1 MNADKKSKKK
11 AKNLD
16 KNALNLSTNSK
27 DKSKKSAQKSA
38 KNLTQNSN
46 ENPLNLKSNSSK
58 NSLNSKLNS
67 NEKSSNLKLNSKLN
81 SKQNSAQISSKN
93 SPTNKKTFWPYGILL
108 SLFAIVGACIAT
120 IIYASNYPVYEDDS
134 FLSKYQEVDY
144 NFNEIQ
150 QKDENFKNSYQVSLN
165 LKPQIDKKKREFYEV
180 KPAQVLVFRVAER
193 NDLSKSASDINATLL
208 LTRPHTNKQD
218 EWLQTSEFKLANKPF
233 KDKFGK
239 LSTGYKKHSNA
250 YTFTANLPSLAQG
263 RWQLKLKLAKD
274 ENSIGFY
281 EFNLLVSEP

>member
-1 MNADKKSKKK
+1 MSPKNQGKHAMNADKKSKKK

-16 KNALNLSTNSK
+16 KNALNSSTNSK

-38 KNLTQNSN
+38 KKLTQNSN
-46 ENPLNLKSNSSK
+46 ENSLNLKSNSSK
-58 NSLNSKLNS
+58 NSGL
-67 NEKSSNLKLNSKLN
+67 
-81 SKQNSAQISSKN
+81 NSAQISKQN

-144 NFNEIQ
+144 NFNEIKL
-150 QKDENFKNSYQVSLN
+150 KDENFKNSYQVSLN
-165 LKPQIDKKKREFYEV
+165 LKPQFDKKKREFFEV

-193 NDLSKSASDINATLL
+193 NDLSKKASDINATLL

-250 YTFTANLPSLAQG
+250 YTFTANLPNLAQG

>member
-27 DKSKKSAQKSA
+27 DKSKKNAQKSA

-46 ENPLNLKSNSSK
+46 ENSLNLKSNSSK

-67 NEKSSNLKLNSKLN
+67 NQNLGLNSN
-81 SKQNSAQISSKN
+81 QISSKN
-93 SPTNKKTFWPYGILL
+93 PPTNKKTFWPYGILL

-144 NFNEIQ
+144 NFNEIKL
-150 QKDENFKNSYQVSLN
+150 KDENFKNSYQVSLN
-165 LKPQIDKKKREFYEV
+165 LKPQIDKKKREFFEV
-180 KPAQVLVFRVAER
+180 KPAQMLVFRVAER
-193 NDLSKSASDINATLL
+193 NDLSKKASDINATLL

-239 LSTGYKKHSNA
+239 LSTGLKKHSNA
-250 YTFTANLPSLAQG
+250 YTFTANLPNLAQG
-263 RWQLKLKLAKD
+263 RWQLKLKLAKN

>member
-27 DKSKKSAQKSA
+27 DKSKKNAQKSV

-46 ENPLNLKSNSSK
+46 ENSLNLKSNLSK
-58 NSLNSKLNS
+58 NSLNSKSNS
-67 NEKSSNLKLNSKLN
+67 GL
-81 SKQNSAQISSKN
+81 NSAQISSKN
-93 SPTNKKTFWPYGILL
+93 PPTNKKTFWPYGILL

-144 NFNEIQ
+144 NFNEIKL
-150 QKDENFKNSYQVSLN
+150 KDENFKNSYQVSLN
-165 LKPQIDKKKREFYEV
+165 LKPQIDKRKREFFEV

-193 NDLSKSASDINATLL
+193 NDLSKKASDINATLL

-239 LSTGYKKHSNA
+239 LSTGLKKHSNA
-250 YTFTANLPSLAQG
+250 YAFTANLPNLAQG

>member
-27 DKSKKSAQKSA
+27 DKSKKNAQKSA

-46 ENPLNLKSNSSK
+46 ENSLNLKSNSSK
-58 NSLNSKLNS
+58 KSLNSKLNS
-67 NEKSSNLKLNSKLN
+67 NQNLGL
-81 SKQNSAQISSKN
+81 NSAQISKQN

-144 NFNEIQ
+144 NFNEIKL
-150 QKDENFKNSYQVSLN
+150 KDENFKNSYQVSLN
-165 LKPQIDKKKREFYEV
+165 LKPQIDKKKREFFEV

-193 NDLSKSASDINATLL
+193 NDLSKDASDINATLL

-239 LSTGYKKHSNA
+239 LSTGLKKHSNA
-250 YTFTANLPSLAQG
+250 YAFTANLPNLAQG

>member
-11 AKNLD
+11 AKNLA

-27 DKSKKSAQKSA
+27 DKSKKNTQKSA

-46 ENPLNLKSNSSK
+46 ENSLNLKSNSSK

-67 NEKSSNLKLNSKLN
+67 NENSGL
-81 SKQNSAQISSKN
+81 NSAQISSKN
-93 SPTNKKTFWPYGILL
+93 PPTNKKTFWPYGILL

-144 NFNEIQ
+144 NFNEIKL
-150 QKDENFKNSYQVSLN
+150 KDENFKNSYQVSLN

-180 KPAQVLVFRVAER
+180 KPAQMLVFRVAER
-193 NDLSKSASDINATLL
+193 NDLSKDASDINATLL

-239 LSTGYKKHSNA
+239 LSTGLKKHSNA
-250 YTFTANLPSLAQG
+250 YAFTANLPNLAQG

>member
-67 NEKSSNLKLNSKLN
+67 GLNSN
-81 SKQNSAQISSKN
+81 QNSAQISSKN

-134 FLSKYQEVDY
+134 FLGKYQEVDY
-144 NFNEIQ
+144 NFNEIKF
-150 QKDENFKNSYQVSLN
+150 KDENFKNSYQVSLN
-165 LKPQIDKKKREFYEV
+165 LKPQFDKKKREFYEV

-193 NDLSKSASDINATLL
+193 DDLSKKASDINATLL

-250 YTFTANLPSLAQG
+250 YAFTANLPNLAQG

>member
-16 KNALNLSTNSK
+16 KNALNSSTNSK
-27 DKSKKSAQKSA
+27 EKSKKSAQKSA

-67 NEKSSNLKLNSKLN
+67 NENLGL
-81 SKQNSAQISSKN
+81 NSAQISSKN
-93 SPTNKKTFWPYGILL
+93 PPTNKKTFWPYGILL
-108 SLFAIVGACIAT
+108 SLFAIVGACVAT

-144 NFNEIQ
+144 NFNEIKL
-150 QKDENFKNSYQVSLN
+150 KDENFKNSYQVSLN
-165 LKPQIDKKKREFYEV
+165 LKPQIDKKKREFFEV

-250 YTFTANLPSLAQG
+250 YTFTANLPNLAKG
-263 RWQLKLKLAKD
+263 RWQLKLKLDKD
-274 ENSIGFY
+274 ESSIGFY

>member
-27 DKSKKSAQKSA
+27 DKSKKSTQKSA

-46 ENPLNLKSNSSK
+46 KNSLNLKSNSSK

-67 NEKSSNLKLNSKLN
+67 NENLGL
-81 SKQNSAQISSKN
+81 NSAQISKQN
-93 SPTNKKTFWPYGILL
+93 PPTNKKTFWPYGILL

-144 NFNEIQ
+144 NFNEIKL
-150 QKDENFKNSYQVSLN
+150 KDENFKKSYQVSLN
-165 LKPQIDKKKREFYEV
+165 LKPQIDKKKREFFEV

-193 NDLSKSASDINATLL
+193 DDLSKNASDINATLL

-239 LSTGYKKHSNA
+239 LSTGLKKHSNA
-250 YTFTANLPSLAQG
+250 YAFTANLPNLAQG

>member
-1 MNADKKSKKK
+1 MNTDKKSKKK

-27 DKSKKSAQKSA
+27 DKSKKNAQKSA

-46 ENPLNLKSNSSK
+46 ENPLNLKSNSSE

-67 NEKSSNLKLNSKLN
+67 NENLRL
-81 SKQNSAQISSKN
+81 NSAQISSKN
-93 SPTNKKTFWPYGILL
+93 PPTNKKIFWPYGILL
-108 SLFAIVGACIAT
+108 SLFAIVGACVAT

-144 NFNEIQ
+144 NFNEIKL
-150 QKDENFKNSYQVSLN
+150 KDENFKNSYQVSLN
-165 LKPQIDKKKREFYEV
+165 LKPQIDKKKREFFEV

-193 NDLSKSASDINATLL
+193 NDLSKKASDINATLL

-239 LSTGYKKHSNA
+239 LSTGLKKHSNA
-250 YTFTANLPSLAQG
+250 YTFTANLPNLAQG

>member
-27 DKSKKSAQKSA
+27 DKSKKNAQKSA
-38 KNLTQNSN
+38 KKLTQNLN
-46 ENPLNLKSNSSK
+46 ENPLNLKSN
-58 NSLNSKLNS
+58 
-67 NEKSSNLKLNSKLN
+67 
-81 SKQNSAQISSKN
+81 SSKN

-108 SLFAIVGACIAT
+108 SLFAIVGACVAT

-144 NFNEIQ
+144 NFNEIKL
-150 QKDENFKNSYQVSLN
+150 KDENFKNSYQVSLN

-180 KPAQVLVFRVAER
+180 KPTQVLTFRVAER
-193 NDLSKSASDINATLL
+193 NDLSKKASDINATLL

-218 EWLQTSEFKLANKPF
+218 EWLQTSEFKLADKPF

-250 YTFTANLPSLAQG
+250 YAFTANLPNLAQG
-263 RWQLKLKLAKD
+263 RWQLKLKLDKD
-274 ENSIGFY
+274 ESSIGFY

>member
-16 KNALNLSTNSK
+16 KNALNLGTNSK
-27 DKSKKSAQKSA
+27 DKSKKNAQKSA

-46 ENPLNLKSNSSK
+46 KNSLNLKSNSSK

-67 NEKSSNLKLNSKLN
+67 NQNSGL
-81 SKQNSAQISSKN
+81 NSAQISKQN

-108 SLFAIVGACIAT
+108 SLFAIVGACVAT

-150 QKDENFKNSYQVSLN
+150 QKDENFKKNYEVHLN
-165 LKPQIDKKKREFYEV
+165 LKPQFDKKKREFFEV

-193 NDLSKSASDINATLL
+193 DDLSKSASDINATLL

-250 YTFTANLPSLAQG
+250 YTFTANLPNLAQG

>member
-27 DKSKKSAQKSA
+27 DKSKKNAQKSA

-46 ENPLNLKSNSSK
+46 ENSLNLKSNSSK

-67 NEKSSNLKLNSKLN
+67 NQNSGLNST
-81 SKQNSAQISSKN
+81 QISSKN
-93 SPTNKKTFWPYGILL
+93 PPTNKKTFWPYGILL
-108 SLFAIVGACIAT
+108 SLFAIVGACVAT

-144 NFNEIQ
+144 NFNEIKL
-150 QKDENFKNSYQVSLN
+150 KDENFKNSYQVSLN
-165 LKPQIDKKKREFYEV
+165 LKPQIDKKKREFFEV

-193 NDLSKSASDINATLL
+193 DDLSKSASDINATLL

-250 YTFTANLPSLAQG
+250 YTFTANLPNLAKG
-263 RWQLKLKLAKD
+263 RWQLKLKLDKD
-274 ENSIGFY
+274 ESSIGFY

>member
-46 ENPLNLKSNSSK
+46 ENSLNLKSNSSK
-58 NSLNSKLNS
+58 NSGL
-67 NEKSSNLKLNSKLN
+67 
-81 SKQNSAQISSKN
+81 NSAQISSKN

-108 SLFAIVGACIAT
+108 SLFAIVGACVAT

-144 NFNEIQ
+144 NFNEIKL
-150 QKDENFKNSYQVSLN
+150 KDENFKNSYQVSLN
-165 LKPQIDKKKREFYEV
+165 LKPQFDKKKREFFEV

-193 NDLSKSASDINATLL
+193 NDLSKKASDINATLL

-239 LSTGYKKHSNA
+239 LSTGLKKHSNA
-250 YTFTANLPSLAQG
+250 YAFTANLPNLAQG

-274 ENSIGFY
+274 KNSIGFY

>member
-27 DKSKKSAQKSA
+27 DKSKKNAQKSA

-46 ENPLNLKSNSSK
+46 ENSLNLKSN
-58 NSLNSKLNS
+58 
-67 NEKSSNLKLNSKLN
+67 
-81 SKQNSAQISSKN
+81 SSKN

-150 QKDENFKNSYQVSLN
+150 QKDENFKKNYEVHLN
-165 LKPQIDKKKREFYEV
+165 LKPQFDKKKREFFEV

-250 YTFTANLPSLAQG
+250 YAFTANLPNLAQG
-263 RWQLKLKLAKD
+263 RWQLKLKLAKN

>member
-1 MNADKKSKKK
+1 MSPKNQGKHAMNADKKSKKK

-46 ENPLNLKSNSSK
+46 ENSLNLKSNSSK
-58 NSLNSKLNS
+58 NSGL
-67 NEKSSNLKLNSKLN
+67 
-81 SKQNSAQISSKN
+81 NSAQISSKN

-108 SLFAIVGACIAT
+108 SLFAIVGACVAT

-144 NFNEIQ
+144 NFNEIKL
-150 QKDENFKNSYQVSLN
+150 KDENFKNSYQVSLN
-165 LKPQIDKKKREFYEV
+165 LKPQFDKKKREFFEV

-193 NDLSKSASDINATLL
+193 NDLSKKASDINATLL

-239 LSTGYKKHSNA
+239 LSTGLKKHSNA
-250 YTFTANLPSLAQG
+250 YAFTANLPNLAQG

-274 ENSIGFY
+274 KNSIGFY

>member
-11 AKNLD
+11 VKNLD

-27 DKSKKSAQKSA
+27 DKSKKNAQKSA

-46 ENPLNLKSNSSK
+46 ENPLNLKSN
-58 NSLNSKLNS
+58 
-67 NEKSSNLKLNSKLN
+67 
-81 SKQNSAQISSKN
+81 SSKN

-150 QKDENFKNSYQVSLN
+150 QKDENFKKNYEVHLN
-165 LKPQIDKKKREFYEV
+165 LKPQFDKKKREFFEV

-250 YTFTANLPSLAQG
+250 YTFTANLPNLAQG

>member
-27 DKSKKSAQKSA
+27 DKSKKNAQKSA

-46 ENPLNLKSNSSK
+46 ENSLNLKSNSSK

-67 NEKSSNLKLNSKLN
+67 NENLGL
-81 SKQNSAQISSKN
+81 NSAQISKQN

-144 NFNEIQ
+144 NFNEIKL
-150 QKDENFKNSYQVSLN
+150 KDENFKNSYQVSLN

-274 ENSIGFY
+274 DNSIGFY

>member
-46 ENPLNLKSNSSK
+46 ENSLNLKSNSSK

-67 NEKSSNLKLNSKLN
+67 NENSSNS
-81 SKQNSAQISSKN
+81 NSAQISKQN

-134 FLSKYQEVDY
+134 FLGKYQEVDY
-144 NFNEIQ
+144 NFNEIKL
-150 QKDENFKNSYQVSLN
+150 KDENFKNSYQVSLN
-165 LKPQIDKKKREFYEV
+165 LKPQIDKKKREFFEV
-180 KPAQVLVFRVAER
+180 KPTQALVFRVAER
-193 NDLSKSASDINATLL
+193 NDLSKKASDINATLL

-250 YTFTANLPSLAQG
+250 YAFTANLPNLAQG

>member
-1 MNADKKSKKK
+1 MSLKNQGKQAMNADKKSKKK

-27 DKSKKSAQKSA
+27 DKSKKNAQKSA

-46 ENPLNLKSNSSK
+46 ENSLNLKSNSSK

-67 NEKSSNLKLNSKLN
+67 NENLGL
-81 SKQNSAQISSKN
+81 NSAQISKQN
-93 SPTNKKTFWPYGILL
+93 SPTNKKTFWPYGILI

-144 NFNEIQ
+144 NFNEIKL
-150 QKDENFKNSYQVSLN
+150 KDENFKNSYQVSLN

-274 ENSIGFY
+274 DNSIGFY

>member
-27 DKSKKSAQKSA
+27 DKSKKNAQKSA

-46 ENPLNLKSNSSK
+46 ENSLNLKSN
-58 NSLNSKLNS
+58 
-67 NEKSSNLKLNSKLN
+67 
-81 SKQNSAQISSKN
+81 SSKN

-150 QKDENFKNSYQVSLN
+150 QKDENFKKNYEVHLN
-165 LKPQIDKKKREFYEV
+165 LKPQFDKKKREFYEV
-180 KPAQVLVFRVAER
+180 KPAQVLTFRVAER
-193 NDLSKSASDINATLL
+193 NDLSKNASDINATLL

-250 YTFTANLPSLAQG
+250 YAFTANLPNLAQG
-263 RWQLKLKLAKD
+263 RWQLKLKLVKD

>member
-46 ENPLNLKSNSSK
+46 ENSLNSKSNSSK
-58 NSLNSKLNS
+58 NSLNSRLNS
-67 NEKSSNLKLNSKLN
+67 NEKSSNLKLNSKLDS
-81 SKQNSAQISSKN
+81 SKNSAQISSKN
-93 SPTNKKTFWPYGILL
+93 PPTNKKTFWPYGILL

-134 FLSKYQEVDY
+134 FLGKYQEVDY

-150 QKDENFKNSYQVSLN
+150 QKDENFKKNYEVHLN
-165 LKPQIDKKKREFYEV
+165 LKLQFDKKKREFYEV
-180 KPAQVLVFRVAER
+180 KPAQVLTFRVAER
-193 NDLSKSASDINATLL
+193 NDLSKNASDINATLL
-208 LTRPHTNKQD
+208 LTRPHTKKQD

-239 LSTGYKKHSNA
+239 LSTGLKKHSNA
-250 YTFTANLPSLAQG
+250 YIFTANLPNLAKG
-263 RWQLKLKLAKD
+263 RWQLKLKLDKD
-274 ENSIGFY
+274 ENSTGFY
-281 EFNLLVSEP
+281 EFNLLVSEF

>member
-16 KNALNLSTNSK
+16 KNALNLNTNSK
-27 DKSKKSAQKSA
+27 DKSKKNAQKSV

-46 ENPLNLKSNSSK
+46 ENSLNLKSNSSK

-67 NEKSSNLKLNSKLN
+67 NQNLGL
-81 SKQNSAQISSKN
+81 NSAQISSKN

-144 NFNEIQ
+144 NFNEIKL
-150 QKDENFKNSYQVSLN
+150 KDENFKNSYQVSLN
-165 LKPQIDKKKREFYEV
+165 LKPQIDKKKREFFEV

-193 NDLSKSASDINATLL
+193 DDLSKKASDINATLL

-239 LSTGYKKHSNA
+239 LSTGLKKHSNA
-250 YTFTANLPSLAQG
+250 YTFTANLPNLAQG

>member
-11 AKNLD
+11 AKNLA

-27 DKSKKSAQKSA
+27 DKSKKNAQKSA

-46 ENPLNLKSNSSK
+46 ENSLNLKSNSSK
-58 NSLNSKLNS
+58 KSLNSKLNS
-67 NEKSSNLKLNSKLN
+67 NQNLGL
-81 SKQNSAQISSKN
+81 NSAQISSKN

-108 SLFAIVGACIAT
+108 SLFAIVGACVAT

-144 NFNEIQ
+144 NFNEIKL
-150 QKDENFKNSYQVSLN
+150 KDENFKNSYQVSLN
-165 LKPQIDKKKREFYEV
+165 LKPQIDKKKREFFEV

-193 NDLSKSASDINATLL
+193 NDLSKKASDINATLL

-239 LSTGYKKHSNA
+239 LSTGLKKHSNA
-250 YTFTANLPSLAQG
+250 YAFTANLPNLAQG

-281 EFNLLVSEP
+281 EFNLLVGEP

>member
-16 KNALNLSTNSK
+16 KNALNSSTNSK

-38 KNLTQNSN
+38 KKLTQNSN
-46 ENPLNLKSNSSK
+46 ENSLNLKSNSSK
-58 NSLNSKLNS
+58 NSGL
-67 NEKSSNLKLNSKLN
+67 
-81 SKQNSAQISSKN
+81 NSAQISKQN

-144 NFNEIQ
+144 NFNEIKL
-150 QKDENFKNSYQVSLN
+150 KDENFKNSYRVSLN
-165 LKPQIDKKKREFYEV
+165 LKPQIDKRKREFYEIKAGTKELEFFV
-180 KPAQVLVFRVAER
+180 QELLEDLRANGIKPT
-193 NDLSKSASDINATLL
+193 IL
-208 LTRPHTNKQD
+208 LTRPHTNAQD
-218 EWLQTSEFKLANKPF
+218 SWLQASELVLNNEPYVINERGQSSTKLKKSLNRYAFKA
-233 KDKFGK
+233 
-239 LSTGYKKHSNA
+239 T
-250 YTFTANLPSLAQG
+250 LPELEKG
-263 RWQLKLKLAKD
+263 RWQVKLNAQKN

>member
-1 MNADKKSKKK
+1 M
-11 AKNLD
+11 
-16 KNALNLSTNSK
+16 
-27 DKSKKSAQKSA
+27 
-38 KNLTQNSN
+38 
-46 ENPLNLKSNSSK
+46 
-58 NSLNSKLNS
+58 
-67 NEKSSNLKLNSKLN
+67 
-81 SKQNSAQISSKN
+81 
-93 SPTNKKTFWPYGILL
+93 
-108 SLFAIVGACIAT
+108 
-120 IIYASNYPVYEDDS
+120 
-134 FLSKYQEVDY
+134 SKYQEVDY
-144 NFNEIQ
+144 NFNEIKL
-150 QKDENFKNSYQVSLN
+150 KDENFKNSYQVSLN
-165 LKPQIDKKKREFYEV
+165 LKPQIDKKKREFFEV

-193 NDLSKSASDINATLL
+193 NDLSKKASDINATLL

-250 YTFTANLPSLAQG
+250 YAFTANLPNLAQG

>member
-1 MNADKKSKKK
+1 MSLKNQGKHAMNADKKSKKK

-16 KNALNLSTNSK
+16 KNALNSSTNSK

-46 ENPLNLKSNSSK
+46 ENSLNSKSNSSK
-58 NSLNSKLNS
+58 NSGL
-67 NEKSSNLKLNSKLN
+67 
-81 SKQNSAQISSKN
+81 NSAQISSKN
-93 SPTNKKTFWPYGILL
+93 PPANKKTFWPYGILL

-144 NFNEIQ
+144 NFNEIKL
-150 QKDENFKNSYQVSLN
+150 KDENFKNSYQVSLN
-165 LKPQIDKKKREFYEV
+165 LKPQFDKKKREFFEV
-180 KPAQVLVFRVAER
+180 KPAQVLTFRVAER
-193 NDLSKSASDINATLL
+193 NDLSKKASDINATLL

-250 YTFTANLPSLAQG
+250 YAFTANLPNLAQG
-263 RWQLKLKLAKD
+263 RWQLKLKLTKD

>member
-16 KNALNLSTNSK
+16 KNALNSSTNSK
-27 DKSKKSAQKSA
+27 EKSKKSAQKSA
-38 KNLTQNSN
+38 KKLTQNSN

-67 NEKSSNLKLNSKLN
+67 NQNSGLNST
-81 SKQNSAQISSKN
+81 QISSKN
-93 SPTNKKTFWPYGILL
+93 PPTNKKTFWPYGILL
-108 SLFAIVGACIAT
+108 SLFAIVGACVAT

-144 NFNEIQ
+144 NFNEIKL
-150 QKDENFKNSYQVSLN
+150 KDENFKNSYQVSLN
-165 LKPQIDKKKREFYEV
+165 LKPQIDKKKREFFEV

-250 YTFTANLPSLAQG
+250 YTFTANLPNLAKG
-263 RWQLKLKLAKD
+263 RWQLKLKLDKD
-274 ENSIGFY
+274 ESSIGFY

>member
-1 MNADKKSKKK
+1 M
-11 AKNLD
+11 
-16 KNALNLSTNSK
+16 
-27 DKSKKSAQKSA
+27 
-38 KNLTQNSN
+38 
-46 ENPLNLKSNSSK
+46 
-58 NSLNSKLNS
+58 
-67 NEKSSNLKLNSKLN
+67 
-81 SKQNSAQISSKN
+81 
-93 SPTNKKTFWPYGILL
+93 
-108 SLFAIVGACIAT
+108 
-120 IIYASNYPVYEDDS
+120 YEDDS

-144 NFNEIQ
+144 NFNEIKL
-150 QKDENFKNSYQVSLN
+150 KDENFKNSYQVSLN
-165 LKPQIDKKKREFYEV
+165 LKPQIDKRKREFFEV

-193 NDLSKSASDINATLL
+193 NDLSKKASDINATLL

-250 YTFTANLPSLAQG
+250 YTFTANLPNLAQG

>member
-27 DKSKKSAQKSA
+27 DKSKKNAQKSA

-46 ENPLNLKSNSSK
+46 ENSLNLKSNSSK

-67 NEKSSNLKLNSKLN
+67 NENLGL
-81 SKQNSAQISSKN
+81 NSAQISKQN

-144 NFNEIQ
+144 NFNEIKL
-150 QKDENFKNSYQVSLN
+150 KDENFKNSYQVSLN
-165 LKPQIDKKKREFYEV
+165 LKPQIDKKKREFFEV
-180 KPAQVLVFRVAER
+180 KPAQMLVFRVAER
-193 NDLSKSASDINATLL
+193 NDLSKKASDINATLL

-250 YTFTANLPSLAQG
+250 YTFTANLPNLAQG

-274 ENSIGFY
+274 DNSIGFY

>member
-11 AKNLD
+11 AKNLG

-27 DKSKKSAQKSA
+27 EKSKKNAQKLA

-46 ENPLNLKSNSSK
+46 ENSLNLKSNSSK
-58 NSLNSKLNS
+58 KSLNSKLNS
-67 NEKSSNLKLNSKLN
+67 NQNLGL
-81 SKQNSAQISSKN
+81 NSAQISSKN
-93 SPTNKKTFWPYGILL
+93 PPTNKKTFWPYGILL

-144 NFNEIQ
+144 NFNEIKL
-150 QKDENFKNSYQVSLN
+150 KDENFKNSYQVSLN

-180 KPAQVLVFRVAER
+180 KPAQMLVFRVAER
-193 NDLSKSASDINATLL
+193 NDLSKDASDINATLL

-250 YTFTANLPSLAQG
+250 YAFTANLPNLAQG

>member
-27 DKSKKSAQKSA
+27 DKSKKNAQKSA

-46 ENPLNLKSNSSK
+46 ENSLNLKSNSSK
-58 NSLNSKLNS
+58 NSLKSKLNS
-67 NEKSSNLKLNSKLN
+67 NENLGL
-81 SKQNSAQISSKN
+81 NSAQISSKN
-93 SPTNKKTFWPYGILL
+93 PPTNKKTFWPYGILL
-108 SLFAIVGACIAT
+108 SLFAIVGACVAT

-144 NFNEIQ
+144 NFNEIKL
-150 QKDENFKNSYQVSLN
+150 KDENFKNSYQVSLN
-165 LKPQIDKKKREFYEV
+165 LKPQIDKRKREFYEV

-193 NDLSKSASDINATLL
+193 DDLSKKASDINATLL

-239 LSTGYKKHSNA
+239 LSTGLKKHSNA
-250 YTFTANLPSLAQG
+250 YTFTANLPNLAQG
-263 RWQLKLKLAKD
+263 RWQLKLKLTKN

>member
-11 AKNLD
+11 AKNLA

-38 KNLTQNSN
+38 KNLTQNLN
-46 ENPLNLKSNSSK
+46 ENPLNLKSNS
-58 NSLNSKLNS
+58 NQ
-67 NEKSSNLKLNSKLN
+67 NLGL
-81 SKQNSAQISSKN
+81 NSAQISSKN

-144 NFNEIQ
+144 NFNEIKL
-150 QKDENFKNSYQVSLN
+150 KDENFKNSYQVSLN

-193 NDLSKSASDINATLL
+193 DDLSKKVSDINATLL

-239 LSTGYKKHSNA
+239 LSTGLKKHSNA
-250 YTFTANLPSLAQG
+250 YTFTANLPNLAQG

>member
-27 DKSKKSAQKSA
+27 DKSKKNAQKSA

-46 ENPLNLKSNSSK
+46 ENSLNLKSN
-58 NSLNSKLNS
+58 
-67 NEKSSNLKLNSKLN
+67 
-81 SKQNSAQISSKN
+81 SSKN

-150 QKDENFKNSYQVSLN
+150 QKDENFKKNYEVHLN
-165 LKPQIDKKKREFYEV
+165 LKPQFDKKKREFFEV

-193 NDLSKSASDINATLL
+193 NDLSKKASDINATLL

-239 LSTGYKKHSNA
+239 LSTGLKKHSNA
-250 YTFTANLPSLAQG
+250 YAFTANLPNLAQG

-281 EFNLLVSEP
+281 EFNLLVGEP

>member
-11 AKNLD
+11 AKNLA

-46 ENPLNLKSNSSK
+46 ENSLNLKSNSSK
-58 NSLNSKLNS
+58 KSLNSKLNS
-67 NEKSSNLKLNSKLN
+67 NQNLGL
-81 SKQNSAQISSKN
+81 NSAQISSKN

-108 SLFAIVGACIAT
+108 SLFAIVGACVAT

-144 NFNEIQ
+144 NFNEIKL
-150 QKDENFKNSYQVSLN
+150 KDENFKNSYQVSLN
-165 LKPQIDKKKREFYEV
+165 LKPQIDKRKREFFEV

-193 NDLSKSASDINATLL
+193 NDLSKNASDINATLL

-239 LSTGYKKHSNA
+239 LSTGLKKHSNA
-250 YTFTANLPSLAQG
+250 YTFTANLPNLAQG

>member
-46 ENPLNLKSNSSK
+46 ENSLNLKSNSSK
-58 NSLNSKLNS
+58 NSLNSNQ
-67 NEKSSNLKLNSKLN
+67 NLGL
-81 SKQNSAQISSKN
+81 NSAQISSKN

-144 NFNEIQ
+144 NFNEIKL
-150 QKDENFKNSYQVSLN
+150 KDENFKNSYQVSLN
-165 LKPQIDKKKREFYEV
+165 LKPQFDKKKREFFEV

-193 NDLSKSASDINATLL
+193 NDLSKKASDINATLL

-239 LSTGYKKHSNA
+239 LSTGLKKHSNA
-250 YTFTANLPSLAQG
+250 YAFTANLPNLAQG

>member
-27 DKSKKSAQKSA
+27 DKSKQSAQKSA

-46 ENPLNLKSNSSK
+46 ENSLNLKSNSSK

-67 NEKSSNLKLNSKLN
+67 NENLGL
-81 SKQNSAQISSKN
+81 NSAQISKQN

-108 SLFAIVGACIAT
+108 SLFAIVGACVAT

-144 NFNEIQ
+144 NFNEIKL
-150 QKDENFKNSYQVSLN
+150 KDENFKNSYQVSLN
-165 LKPQIDKKKREFYEV
+165 LKPQIDKKKREFFEV
-180 KPAQVLVFRVAER
+180 KPAQMLVFRVAER
-193 NDLSKSASDINATLL
+193 NDLSKKASDINATLL

-250 YTFTANLPSLAQG
+250 YTFTANLPNLAQG

-274 ENSIGFY
+274 DNSIGFY

>member
-46 ENPLNLKSNSSK
+46 ENSLNLKSNSSK
-58 NSLNSKLNS
+58 NSGL
-67 NEKSSNLKLNSKLN
+67 
-81 SKQNSAQISSKN
+81 NSAQISSKN

-144 NFNEIQ
+144 NFNEIKL
-150 QKDENFKNSYQVSLN
+150 KDENFKNSYQVSLN
-165 LKPQIDKKKREFYEV
+165 LKPQFDKKKREFFEV

-193 NDLSKSASDINATLL
+193 NDLSKKASDINATLL

-239 LSTGYKKHSNA
+239 LSTGLKKHSNA
-250 YTFTANLPSLAQG
+250 YTFTANLSNLAQG

>member
-46 ENPLNLKSNSSK
+46 ENPLNLKSNS
-58 NSLNSKLNS
+58 NQ
-67 NEKSSNLKLNSKLN
+67 NLGL
-81 SKQNSAQISSKN
+81 NSAQISSKN
-93 SPTNKKTFWPYGILL
+93 SPANKKTFWPYGILL
-108 SLFAIVGACIAT
+108 SLFAIVGACVAT

-144 NFNEIQ
+144 NFNEIKL
-150 QKDENFKNSYQVSLN
+150 KDENFKNSYQVSLN
-165 LKPQIDKKKREFYEV
+165 LKPQIDKKKREFFEV

-193 NDLSKSASDINATLL
+193 NDLSKKASDINATLL

-250 YTFTANLPSLAQG
+250 YTFTANLPNLAQG

>member
-46 ENPLNLKSNSSK
+46 EN
-58 NSLNSKLNS
+58 SLNSKS
-67 NEKSSNLKLNSKLN
+67 N
-81 SKQNSAQISSKN
+81 SSKN

-150 QKDENFKNSYQVSLN
+150 QKDENFKKNYEVHLN
-165 LKPQIDKKKREFYEV
+165 LKPQFDKKKREFFEV

-250 YTFTANLPSLAQG
+250 YTFTANLPNLAQG

>member
-11 AKNLD
+11 AKNLG

-27 DKSKKSAQKSA
+27 EKSKKNAQKSA

-46 ENPLNLKSNSSK
+46 ENSLNLKSNSSK
-58 NSLNSKLNS
+58 KSLNSKLNS
-67 NEKSSNLKLNSKLN
+67 NQNLGL
-81 SKQNSAQISSKN
+81 NSAQISSKN
-93 SPTNKKTFWPYGILL
+93 PPTNKKTFWPYGILL

-144 NFNEIQ
+144 NFNEIKL
-150 QKDENFKNSYQVSLN
+150 KDENFKNSYQVSLN
-165 LKPQIDKKKREFYEV
+165 LKPQFDKKKREFYEV

-193 NDLSKSASDINATLL
+193 NDLSKKASDINATLL

-239 LSTGYKKHSNA
+239 LSTGLKKHSNA
-250 YTFTANLPSLAQG
+250 YAFTANLPNLAQG